1 MCYYIFLFADTQHS
15 PLPPELLDYARSDT
29 HFLLYIYDH
38 MRNDLINVSA
48 FDNPEQDCIRAVLEK
63 SKVTALQRYEHP
75 TYDEKYGFGRNGWLM
90 LLPKIPSMTGRQIAI
105 FKQVHQWRDKI
116 ARHEDESTFY
126 VMPNHVISN
135 IARVMPDD
143 TASLLGVL
151 HPISQP
157 VRDRIE
163 ELLDVIR
170 NVEAEVLSELGTA
183 DLVLQLRQ
191 SIAKSFSST
200 EVTQARFKVRTDASK
215 FWGSTLVISSTGDSN
230 SEILRVNLE
239 HAAISL
245 PRCTMAAS
253 VASNKNAFIDQPI
266 VIEGDQET
274 PEGTP
279 NITQSFN
286 QMNGHPHTFQR
297 MGKRKVGAIAADA
310 NPSEGRDDNVA
321 LQERTAQEIAE
332 ERQQEALRKIQRLQ
346 RQAERKAAKRMH
358 KIELTDAL
366 ATTTSTDDSNQPNRA
381 VSRPFDY
388 GAAPPVFHAT
398 MRKSDRKDSKP
409 PVNPYA
415 KAADAP
421 SGLHKSQ
428 PPKAGKSFTFPR

>member
-1 MCYYIFLFADTQHS
+1 
-15 PLPPELLDYARSDT
+15 
-29 HFLLYIYDH
+29 

-170 NVEAEVLSELGTA
+170 NVEAEVLAEPGTA
-183 DLVLQLRQ
+183 DLITNPSQ
-191 SIAKSFSST
+191 SIDKSTSSSGG
-200 EVTQARFKVRTDASK
+200 TQSRFKVRTAAST
-215 FWGSTLVISSTGDSN
+215 FWGSTLEISSTADSD
-230 SEILRVNLE
+230 SGFLRVNLE

-245 PRCTMAAS
+245 PRCTMGPF
-253 VASNKNAFIDQPI
+253 VASNKNALIDQPN
-266 VIEGDQET
+266 VIEFDQET
-274 PEGTP
+274 PP
-279 NITQSFN
+279 NITRSFN
-286 QMNGHPHTFQR
+286 QMNGHPHSPQR
-297 MGKRKVGAIAADA
+297 MGKRKVGDNADTNSA
-310 NPSEGRDDNVA
+310 EGRDDNVA
-321 LQERTAQEIAE
+321 LQERTALQSHEEPQEE
-332 ERQQEALRKIQRLQ
+332 TLQKVQRLQ
-346 RQAERKAAKRMH
+346 KQAERKAAKRMH
-358 KIELTDAL
+358 KIERTVASLT
-366 ATTTSTDDSNQPNRA
+366 TGSTDDSNQQNRA

-388 GAAPPVFHAT
+388 NAAPPVFHAA
-398 MRKSDRKDSKP
+398 MRKSDRKDSKL

-421 SGLHKSQ
+421 SGMHRSQ
-428 PPKAGKSFTFPR
+428 TPKAGKTFTFPR